1 MVEDTTK
8 NVVPYALVS
17 VWSAP
22 DAELLEKS
30 YGCLWACSYSGE
42 SDLRI
47 IPICS
52 ITSVVSMQPLLKCSE
67 TEVDR
72 SFVVEKSGIDNT
84 ELTGYI
90 DNIYQN
96 EQGNDD
102 S

>member
-1 MVEDTTK
+1 
-8 NVVPYALVS
+8 
-17 VWSAP
+17 
-22 DAELLEKS
+22 
-30 YGCLWACSYSGE
+30 
-42 SDLRI
+42 
-47 IPICS
+47 
-52 ITSVVSMQPLLKCSE
+52 MQPLLKCSE

-96 EQGNDD
+96 EQGNND